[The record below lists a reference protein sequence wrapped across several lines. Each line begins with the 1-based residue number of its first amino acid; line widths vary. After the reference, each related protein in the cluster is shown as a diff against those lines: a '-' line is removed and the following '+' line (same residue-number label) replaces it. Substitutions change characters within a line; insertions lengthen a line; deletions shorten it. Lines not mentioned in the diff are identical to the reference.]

1 VRADEAMDE
10 ERLRELVALGYISP
24 TVLEERGRGGA
35 GAGDTSA
42 GGAEPA
48 PPGPA
53 ADSLQA
59 VSTEAFNLGAILQRQ
74 GDLEGARRQYEIA
87 VERLPSFGQG
97 WGALAQVAAL
107 SGDHCEAFE
116 LLVRGFSRSRTMPNW
131 GLTGLVDEG
140 EKCGRLAEVGGILER
155 LRPSHEERS
164 AFHAA
169 LGLLESKTG
178 RPESALE
185 HYRRALAIDPLDQL
199 AIEETVALLR
209 RQGREREAREFL
221 DRAFDRAQ
229 GEVTGMNHL
238 AVVALRQGWTADAER
253 LLRRVLASD
262 PGNPG
267 VMANLA
273 SALAQQGKRAEAL
286 AMMEEAVRRDPGN
299 SRNLFNL
306 GAMLVQEG
314 RVRDALAAFE
324 GAEANGLRSS
334 RLYIALAKMR
344 FRLDDRA
351 GSARELEKALAV
363 DPGNQEARSLLD
375 TLQAG

>member
-1 VRADEAMDE
+1 
-10 ERLRELVALGYISP
+10 
-24 TVLEERGRGGA
+24 
-35 GAGDTSA
+35 
-42 GGAEPA
+42 
-48 PPGPA
+48 
-53 ADSLQA
+53 
-59 VSTEAFNLGAILQRQ
+59 
-74 GDLEGARRQYEIA
+74 
-87 VERLPSFGQG
+87 
-97 WGALAQVAAL
+97 
-107 SGDHCEAFE
+107 
-116 LLVRGFSRSRTMPNW
+116 
-131 GLTGLVDEG
+131 
-140 EKCGRLAEVGGILER
+140 
-155 LRPSHEERS
+155 
-164 AFHAA
+164 
-169 LGLLESKTG
+169 
-178 RPESALE
+178 
-185 HYRRALAIDPLDQL
+185 
-199 AIEETVALLR
+199 
-209 RQGREREAREFL
+209 
-221 DRAFDRAQ
+221 
-229 GEVTGMNHL
+229 MNHL

-375 TLQAG
+375 ALQAG